1 MVPETSIVDAWAYL
15 VGCLVGLLLW
25 VIIFC
30 LRPDLRRRMLWV
42 SFLLMPLGPIGE
54 RFFLVDYWRPP
65 LILPIWYQGI
75 EYGGLADLIFAF
87 AAGGIAA
94 TAYPVVT
101 RQLARRAMRATR
113 RWLGFVFVGIM
124 AGCIF
129 FLPSAINSVVASILA
144 FLLTAAVVCSV
155 RPDLWLPALI
165 SGEVSALTLA
175 TVEAVMSLV
184 APQHLQR
191 YWLLYNTR
199 WGIVIAGHVPL
210 IEVVWAAA
218 FGVAVG
224 PLYDAC
230 LGNDFGRQVPSRG
243 QIVSGHPPIN
253 QEVRERR
260 Q

>member
-1 MVPETSIVDAWAYL
+1 MLRETSTVDAWAYL
-15 VGCLVGLLLW
+15 VGSLVGLLLW
-25 VIIFC
+25 GIFFF

-42 SFLLMPLGPIGE
+42 SFLLVPLGSIGE

-75 EYGGLADLIFAF
+75 AYGGLADLVFAF
-87 AAGGIAA
+87 AAGGIATA
-94 TAYPVVT
+94 AYPVVT
-101 RQLARRAMRATR
+101 RRVARRAMWPSR
-113 RWLGFVFVGIM
+113 RWLGFVFIGIM

-129 FLPSAINSVVASILA
+129 FLPSAVNSVLASILA

-165 SGEVSALTLA
+165 SGGVSALTLA
-175 TVEAVMSLV
+175 TVEAVFSLI

-191 YWLLYNTR
+191 YWLLYNTS

-210 IEVVWAAA
+210 IEVLWAAA

-230 LGNDFGRQVPSRG
+230 LGNDFGRQAPSRG
-243 QIVSGHPPIN
+243 QAVSGDPPIN
-253 QEVRERR
+253 QEVRER
-260 Q
+260 